1 MREIRKSKEKY
12 EIVGLRWKGNGHI
25 ICHEFF
31 RVLLAYLINTKRPEF
46 VIFCHL
52 YRNMVED
59 KEKFH
64 GFFRMNIEQFHR
76 LSQLVGE
83 EIRKQNTK
91 YRRAISPEERLA
103 IFKVLATIICRRQ
116 ERDSR
121 YYWSYP
127 FSSLVS

>member
-1 MREIRKSKEKY
+1 
-12 EIVGLRWKGNGHI
+12 
-25 ICHEFF
+25 
-31 RVLLAYLINTKRPEF
+31 
-46 VIFCHL
+46 
-52 YRNMVED
+52 MVED